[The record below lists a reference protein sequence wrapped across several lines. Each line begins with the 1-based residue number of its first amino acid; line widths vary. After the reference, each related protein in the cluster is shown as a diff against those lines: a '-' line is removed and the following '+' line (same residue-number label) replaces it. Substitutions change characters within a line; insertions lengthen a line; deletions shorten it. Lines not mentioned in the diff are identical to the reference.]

1 MRSILSI
8 IGAFVTACA
17 VFAAAPASAAQ
28 PGILDG
34 SFGGGVIAPP
44 IGSGDDYGRAV
55 ALQPDGKIVVAGY
68 CGNGSNDDFCLAR
81 YQTNGVLDASFGT
94 GGTVISPIGSS
105 TDRAYAVAV
114 QPDGKIIVAGY
125 CTDAGKDRFCLA
137 RYQANGSL
145 DPGFGASGKVIIPI
159 GSDNSWG
166 YALALQPDGK
176 IVVAGSC
183 GSGLSIYACIA
194 RYQSNGALDT
204 GFGASG
210 KVISTLGSSPS
221 TNAIAL
227 QSDGKIVV
235 AGYCDNGSNYDFCLI
250 RHQPNGSL
258 DNTFGT
264 GGKVISPIGSS
275 DDVGQAIA
283 LQPDGKIVVAG
294 TCWNGSDGD
303 LCVARLEANGA
314 TDYGFGFGGKV
325 VTPFGSSYDYGY
337 AIALQPDGKIVVA
350 GACST
355 TASGYNFCLV
365 RYRAIGA
372 LDPGF
377 GPVGGGKVTAGIGS
391 SDDYGYAMAL
401 QPDGKIVVAGRC
413 VSAGKNRFC
422 LARFHGG
429 PFDAKNCSMDIDG
442 DGVVLSTTDALL
454 LARTSRGMTGA
465 AVINGISFAS
475 HATRKTWP
483 DIRDYLVSQC
493 GMTLVP

>member
-176 IVVAGSC
+176 IVVAG
-183 GSGLSIYACIA
+183 A
-194 RYQSNGALDT
+194 
-204 GFGASG
+204 
-210 KVISTLGSSPS
+210 
-221 TNAIAL
+221 
-227 QSDGKIVV
+227 
-235 AGYCDNGSNYDFCLI
+235 CDNGSN
-250 RHQPNGSL
+250 
-258 DNTFGT
+258 
-264 GGKVISPIGSS
+264 S
-275 DDVGQAIA
+275 D
-283 LQPDGKIVVAG
+283 
-294 TCWNGSDGD
+294 
-303 LCVARLEANGA
+303 
-314 TDYGFGFGGKV
+314 
-325 VTPFGSSYDYGY
+325 
-337 AIALQPDGKIVVA
+337 
-350 GACST
+350 
-355 TASGYNFCLV
+355 
-365 RYRAIGA
+365 
-372 LDPGF
+372 
-377 GPVGGGKVTAGIGS
+377 
-391 SDDYGYAMAL
+391 
-401 QPDGKIVVAGRC
+401 
-413 VSAGKNRFC
+413 FC
-422 LARFHGG
+422 LARYEGG
-429 PFDAKNCSMDIDG
+429 PFGYRNCTMDIDG
-442 DGVVLSTTDALL
+442 DGVVLATTDSLIHARVAL
-454 LARTSRGMTGA
+454 GMTGN
-465 AVINGISFAS
+465 AVTNGISFAG
-475 HATRKTWP
+475 HAARQTWP
-483 DIRDYLVSQC
+483 DIRNFLVTQC
-493 GMTLVP
+493 GMTLAP